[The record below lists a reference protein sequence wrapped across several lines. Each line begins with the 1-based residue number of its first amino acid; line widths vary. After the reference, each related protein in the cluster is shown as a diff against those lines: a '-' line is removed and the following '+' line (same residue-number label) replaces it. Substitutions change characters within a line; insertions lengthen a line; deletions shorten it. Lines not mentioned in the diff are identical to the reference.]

1 MIMGK
6 RLGLRPLQSEDA
18 QFLFKWHNDS
28 RVLRRFRYPQ
38 AQFCISM
45 KDERIRVMEIIGQ
58 KDEQHFI
65 IVDLKGNEPVGLV
78 TLSSI
83 DRKNASSEIQVI
95 IGEVDQWGE
104 RFCTEAVNLLVRYAF
119 RVLNLHRI
127 FVKVPELS
135 EEVPGCFEECGFN
148 IEGRLRHDHF
158 SGGEW
163 RDTLIMAILVHE
175 FGGD

>member
-1 MIMGK
+1 LIMGK

-18 QFLFKWHNDS
+18 QFLFKWYNDS
-28 RVLRRFRYPQ
+28 RVLRRFRCPQ
-38 AQFCISM
+38 AKFCISM
-45 KDERIRVMEIIGQ
+45 EDERMSIIEMIRQ
-58 KDEQHFI
+58 KDAQHFI
-65 IVDLKGNEPVGLV
+65 VVELKGNEPVGLV
-78 TLSSI
+78 TLFNI

-95 IGEVDQWGE
+95 MGEVDRWGDE
-104 RFCTEAVNLLVRYAF
+104 YCTDAVNLLVKYAF

-127 FVKVPELS
+127 CAKVPELS
-135 EEVPGCFEECGFN
+135 EEVLRCFDECGFN
-148 IEGRLRHDHF
+148 MEGRLRHDHF